1 MLQRL
6 LKYEVKAWLYQKII
20 LLPLW
25 FYVKSN
31 FGEFK
36 QSKNVILGNLRDSE
50 LWIFR
55 KFGTW
60 KMAQIYQIQDLEPP
74 KLPIMTFFDRLNSP
88 KFDFI

>member
-36 QSKNVILGNLRDSE
+36 RPKNVIFDNFRGLNLDFSKFEHFSSLKFTKNSE
-50 LWIFR
+50 FSL
-55 KFGTW
+55 
-60 KMAQIYQIQDLEPP
+60 
-74 KLPIMTFFDRLNSP
+74 
-88 KFDFI
+88 